1 MFTSKI
7 TVGIVLYNPNI
18 IRLKENLDAISFQT
32 DRVYLFDNGSANLKE
47 IKSLLLGYPSSLLL
61 VSKDNVGIAAAL
73 NALVKQVYDDGYE
86 WIVTLDQDS
95 VAPSALISTY
105 VKYLNY
111 EKIGMLCC
119 KIVDRNFGE
128 TSELKSKT
136 SGYEEVPMCITSASM
151 LKVSAWKNVGGF
163 ANEFFID
170 SVDFDMCLLLREH
183 GYKILR
189 TYDTVLLHEVGHSQI
204 RKLFGKEYL
213 VYHHS
218 PIRYYY
224 MIRNGIYLGQR
235 HHFLFHAILRACRQL
250 TMVLL
255 YEDKKSVK
263 LNLMLKGIY
272 HAIIGKYGKYD
283 N

>member
-1 MFTSKI
+1 MLI
-7 TVGIVLYNPNI
+7 AGIVLYNPDI
-18 IRLKENLDAISFQT
+18 CRLKENISAIRPQV
-32 DRVYLFDNGSANLKE
+32 DKIVLIENGSSDLAYLDSFTYDLELIVNNE
-47 IKSLLLGYPSSLLL
+47 
-61 VSKDNVGIAAAL
+61 NMGIAYAL
-73 NALVKQVYDDGYE
+73 NQVMQFAQKQGAEWAL
-86 WIVTLDQDS
+86 TLDQDS
-95 VAPSALISTY
+95 VVPNNLIYTYLQLISLAN
-105 VKYLNY
+105 V
-111 EKIGMLCC
+111 GMISC

-128 TSELKSKT
+128 TAELKNKI
-136 SGYEEVPMCITSASM
+136 SGYEEVLMCITSASM
-151 LKVSAWKNVGGF
+151 LKVSAWNEVGGF

-183 GYKILR
+183 GYKIIR
-189 TYDTVLLHEVGHSQI
+189 TYDTVLLHEVGHSQL
-204 RKLFGKEYL
+204 RKLLGKEYL
-213 VYHHS
+213 VYHHA

-224 MIRNGIYLGQR
+224 MIRNNIYLGKR

-272 HAIIGKYGKYD
+272 HAIIGKYGKYG

>member
-1 MFTSKI
+1 MMI
-7 TVGIVLYNPNI
+7 VAGIVLYNPDI
-18 IRLKENLDAISFQT
+18 CRLKENISAIRPQV
-32 DRVYLFDNGSANLKE
+32 DKVVLIENGSSDLAYWDSFSQDLELIVNNE
-47 IKSLLLGYPSSLLL
+47 
-61 VSKDNVGIAAAL
+61 NMGIAYAL
-73 NALVKQVYDDGYE
+73 NQVLQYAHDQGAEWAL
-86 WIVTLDQDS
+86 TLDQDS
-95 VAPSALISTY
+95 VVPYNLIVTY
-105 VKYLNY
+105 SQLSSLSKV
-111 EKIGMLCC
+111 GMISC

-151 LKVSAWKNVGGF
+151 LKVSAWKEVGGF

-183 GYKILR
+183 GYKVLR

-250 TMVLL
+250 MMVLL

-272 HAIIGKYGKYD
+272 NAIIGKYGKYD
-283 N
+283 S